1 MSSHK
6 SGKPP
11 AAGAL
16 PRVGI
21 PGGRRAFTLVEM
33 LAALAVSM
41 VAVSVLVSA
50 LAAAARHAE
59 YIADYRKAAGRIAA
73 AEAFLRKPAAYCGF
87 GVPLEAGRYRAAF
100 GNLASEPFSW
110 AGPVSAGTAKA
121 QLTGLNDRRA
131 DNALNMAYAQQSLCR
146 TQALTVLSYENDA
159 ITLDQSPGKGEI
171 EASGASGANRKSFVC
186 FGSSVPPGTPL
197 RVTAV
202 EKKRLRLRK
211 PARSVSVQ
219 KNDRMWLF
227 RAMTVFTSGDNLYT
241 YDYSGSGRQPRL
253 GGIRDMRFRVDT
265 GAARLTVYIIAR
277 GDKKYSGA
285 RPVKG
290 MEQWP
295 EEYGFDS
302 FKNKENYLLIV
313 EKIVLE
319 LPNCRPSG
327 ILDAE
332 NAEEAF

>member
-1 MSSHK
+1 MSRHK
-6 SGKPP
+6 SGIP
-11 AAGAL
+11 AAAAEL
-16 PRVGI
+16 PRVGHTR
-21 PGGRRAFTLVEM
+21 GRRAFTLAEM

-41 VAVSVLVSA
+41 VVVSVLVSA

-59 YIADYRKAAGRIAA
+59 YIADYRKAAGRIVA
-73 AEAFLRKPAAYCGF
+73 AESFLRRPAAYCGF
-87 GVPLEAGRYRAAF
+87 GVPLEAARYRAAF
-100 GNLASEPFSW
+100 GNLAGEPFSW
-110 AGPVSAGTAKA
+110 PGPVSAGTAKA
-121 QLTGLNDRRA
+121 QLTGLHDRRS
-131 DNALNMAYAQQSLCR
+131 DNALYIAYVQQSQCR
-146 TQALTVLSYENDA
+146 TQALTVLDGGNDA

-171 EASGASGANRKSFVC
+171 EPSGASGANRKSFVC

-197 RVTAV
+197 RVTAA
-202 EKKRLRLRK
+202 EKSRLRLK
-211 PARSVSVQ
+211 TPASSVSVQ

-241 YDYSGSGRQPRL
+241 YDYSGSGKQPRL
-253 GGIRDMRFRVDT
+253 GGVRDMRFRVDT
-265 GAARLTVYIIAR
+265 GASTLTVYIIAR
-277 GDKKYSGA
+277 GDKKFSGG
-285 RPVKG
+285 RQVKG

-302 FKNKENYLLIV
+302 FENKENYLLVV

-332 NAEEAF
+332 DAREAF